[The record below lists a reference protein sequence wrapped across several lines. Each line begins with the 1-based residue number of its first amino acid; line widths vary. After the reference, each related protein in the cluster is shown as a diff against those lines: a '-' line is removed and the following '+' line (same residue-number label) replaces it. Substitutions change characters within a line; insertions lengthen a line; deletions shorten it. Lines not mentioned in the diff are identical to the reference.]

1 MKKKIDVVRAWRD
14 AEYRNSLSDDERASL
29 PEHPVGLAEIDNELL
44 KGVTG
49 GASFRCSTPAWSCVP
64 PGSQCP

>member
-14 AEYRNSLSDDERASL
+14 AEYRNSLSDDERANL
-29 PEHPVGLAEIDNELL
+29 PEHPAGLAEIDNDLL

-49 GASFRCSTPAWSCVP
+49 GVSLRCSTPDWSCVP
-64 PGSQCP
+64 PGTLCP